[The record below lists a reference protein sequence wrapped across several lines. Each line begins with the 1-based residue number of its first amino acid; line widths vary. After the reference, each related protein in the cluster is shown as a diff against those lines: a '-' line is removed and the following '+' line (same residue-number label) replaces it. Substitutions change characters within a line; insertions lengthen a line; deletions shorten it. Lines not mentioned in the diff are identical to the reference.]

1 MKSCSIFK
9 IRKKKIEERE
19 KSGEGGGVW
28 EVVFPVSNTKTE
40 TLAFVLIL

>member
-19 KSGEGGGVW
+19 KSGGGGVW